1 MAPQGSERHQ
11 LGFTLGPKL
20 GARHGRWAW
29 VSVGEPSYW
38 KSILPPSCSVVS
50 PTPHPPPREPSPPV
64 ALLLVP
70 SLSLGSTFGV
80 CLHPKDPVNATPVW
94 STSCGPHLSTC
105 SCPTGQPCRLSG
117 ASRVTCTLSC
127 NQLVSGPWET
137 WVFQSQAG
145 GQSVKPP

>member
-1 MAPQGSERHQ
+1 M
-11 LGFTLGPKL
+11 LGPKL
-20 GARHGRWAW
+20 SARHGGRAR
-29 VSVGEPSYW
+29 VSVGEQSCW
-38 KSILPPSCSVVS
+38 KSILPPTCSVVNPTPPS
-50 PTPHPPPREPSPPV
+50 PTQGTIPHPGNHPHL

-80 CLHPKDPVNATPVW
+80 CLHPKGPVNATPMQ

-105 SCPTGQPCRLSG
+105 SCPTGQPCHLSG
-117 ASRVTCTLSC
+117 ASRANCTLSC

-145 GQSVKPP
+145 GQSMKPS